1 MKLNKKETES
11 IKQNKVLRK
20 RLSIELKKSRA
31 REKNLKE
38 LRKDNF
44 NLSKQIQDHIKKIED
59 HTINRYRKFYI

>member
-11 IKQNKVLRK
+11 IKENKVLRK

-31 REKNLKE
+31 REKNLQE

-59 HTINRYRKFYI
+59 RTINRYRKFYI

>member
-11 IKQNKVLRK
+11 IKENKVLRK

-44 NLSKQIQDHIKKIED
+44 NLSKQIQDHTKQIED

>member
-11 IKQNKVLRK
+11 IKENKVLRK

-31 REKNLKE
+31 REKNLQE

-44 NLSKQIQDHIKKIED
+44 NLSKQKQDHS
-59 HTINRYRKFYI
+59 INRYRKFYI

>member
-11 IKQNKVLRK
+11 MKENKVLRK

-44 NLSKQIQDHIKKIED
+44 NLSKQIQDHTKQIED